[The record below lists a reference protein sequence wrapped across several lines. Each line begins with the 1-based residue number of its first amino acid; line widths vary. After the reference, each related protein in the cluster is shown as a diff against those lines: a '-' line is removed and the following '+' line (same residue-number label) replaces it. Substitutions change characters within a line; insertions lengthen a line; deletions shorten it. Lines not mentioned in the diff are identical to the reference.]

1 MAVAVPGA
9 TAAVFLRVKARAAR
23 RPATLEFA
31 SPLREKSAR
40 SPGRNASPVDRMSF
54 PADGN
59 PSPPESGLFSLRG
72 RRALI
77 TGSGQGIGLTL
88 ARGLAAAGAELVLND
103 LDAARMEK
111 AMAGLRA
118 EGATVGGRCFNVSK
132 EAEVVAGVTSV
143 EAEFGPI
150 DILINNAGIH
160 RRSPLETM
168 PLEDWQAVLDVNLT
182 SAFLVT
188 RAVVPGMIR
197 RGRGKI
203 INLCS
208 LNSEISRPTIGNY
221 AAAKGGLKML
231 TRAMAV
237 EWARHNIQA
246 NALAPGYIRTELTG
260 PLTVDPAFNRHLCTR
275 TPAGRWGEP
284 HELVGATVFLAS
296 RASDFMNGQLLFV
309 DGGLLAAL

>member
-1 MAVAVPGA
+1 MSDAPAP
-9 TAAVFLRVKARAAR
+9 LARAF
-23 RPATLEFA
+23 AT
-31 SPLREKSAR
+31 
-40 SPGRNASPVDRMSF
+40 D
-54 PADGN
+54 
-59 PSPPESGLFSLRG
+59 LFSLHG

-88 ARGLAAAGAELVLND
+88 ARGLAEAGAELVLND
-103 LDAARMEK
+103 IDFTRLDAAVAK
-111 AMAGLRA
+111 LRA
-118 EGATVGGRCFNVSK
+118 DGFVVGGRCFNVAD
-132 EAEVVAGVTSV
+132 EPEVIAGIAAIETSIG
-143 EAEFGPI
+143 EI

-160 RRSPLETM
+160 SRAPLETM
-168 PLEDWQAVLDVNLT
+168 PLTAWRAVLDVNLT

-188 RAVVPGMIR
+188 RAIVPAMIR

-203 INLCS
+203 INVCS

-237 EWARHNIQA
+237 EWAKHNIQA
-246 NALAPGYIRTELTG
+246 NGIAPGYIRTALTG
-260 PLTVDPAFNRHLCTR
+260 PLTVDPEFNRQLCAR

-284 HELVGATVFLAS
+284 HELVGAATFLAS
-296 RASDFMNGQLLFV
+296 AASDFVNGHILTI